1 MDLIFNICVTVLYD
15 LAEVTGLTYRQIN
28 VWIFCIIW
36 PIVTVWLCIS
46 NIQLRKKL
54 KSLKK

>member
-15 LAEVTGLTYRQIN
+15 LAEGTGLTYRQIN

-46 NIQLRKKL
+46 NIKLRKKL
-54 KSLKK
+54 KLLKQ